1 MIFNKILV
9 CSFGLALFNT
19 NINAMENNNKTNVN
33 VMENNNK
40 LSISKQEN
48 FKINSH
54 NITTQS
60 RLNKLEKK
68 IDEILDMQKILSAR
82 INADNNILQDNMKKL
97 SRDNV
102 VSNSLLGSFNT
113 MSSNIDTN
121 TKQINE
127 IKKLIMSMSNN
138 LDIYTNMNIYMLLTL
153 FKEVNNQ
160 QTALEENN
168 NMIRYLINSNNH
180 AFGLSGI
187 FQQQV
192 NCDDNSSQD
201 SNTQY

>member
-68 IDEILDMQKILSAR
+68 IDEILELYDSIPEEERGDGQSDEYRPFPRERESHDRRGTRIYRSRAGNRRPGGLSA
-82 INADNNILQDNMKKL
+82 
-97 SRDNV
+97 V
-102 VSNSLLGSFNT
+102 
-113 MSSNIDTN
+113 
-121 TKQINE
+121 
-127 IKKLIMSMSNN
+127 
-138 LDIYTNMNIYMLLTL
+138 
-153 FKEVNNQ
+153 
-160 QTALEENN
+160 
-168 NMIRYLINSNNH
+168 
-180 AFGLSGI
+180 
-187 FQQQV
+187 
-192 NCDDNSSQD
+192 
-201 SNTQY
+201 

>member
-82 INADNNILQDNMKKL
+82 INADNSKIKRGNKSQS
-97 SRDNV
+97 SR
-102 VSNSLLGSFNT
+102 NSRHW
-113 MSSNIDTN
+113 
-121 TKQINE
+121 
-127 IKKLIMSMSNN
+127 
-138 LDIYTNMNIYMLLTL
+138 L
-153 FKEVNNQ
+153 F
-160 QTALEENN
+160 
-168 NMIRYLINSNNH
+168 INSNW
-180 AFGLSGI
+180 
-187 FQQQV
+187 
-192 NCDDNSSQD
+192 
-201 SNTQY
+201 